1 MNGTSTPPIIP
12 REILS
17 LKDLEAKCLE
27 TMAPMVRDYLYD
39 GAEEG
44 HTIRENLEVWD
55 RWLVIPRMMRDTSVV
70 DLTPPSLQFNHQW
83 SLPLGIA
90 PSAMQ
95 QLAHPSGEKATAAAA
110 RSMNIPFGLSTFSN
124 YTIEEVRESGGDS
137 VVGLQMYLL
146 EGRRDLNV
154 ELIRRAE
161 AAGYKAIVLTIDSPV
176 PGNRPGL
183 IKSNFVMPKHM
194 RFRNFS
200 EDFGGPLD
208 QAQDTQF
215 NGPPTTAADL
225 ATANPEGPPAPLAV
239 PKEAAKSRGNQLIV
253 DPSINWERDMKW
265 LRETTSLE
273 IWVKG
278 VLHPLDAEEA
288 IAHGASGMIISNHGG
303 RQLDTCVSALDV
315 LPAIVKQVNGRV
327 PVHLDGGIR
336 RGGDVFKAL
345 ALGADF
351 VWIGRPVWWGL
362 EVAGEE
368 GVRWVIQTL
377 KRELE
382 VVMKLMGCR
391 NVGEI
396 KREMVMTKSGLL
408 SMGGSGVL

>member
-1 MNGTSTPPIIP
+1 MNGTSTPPAITIP

-17 LKDLEAKCLE
+17 LRDLEAKCLE

-44 HTIRENLEVWD
+44 HTIRENLEVWN
-55 RWLVIPRMMRDTSVV
+55 RWLVVPRMMRDTSAV
-70 DLTPPSLQFNHQW
+70 DLTPRTNQFNRSW

-124 YTIEEVRESGGDS
+124 YTIEEVKDSGGDS

-146 EGRRDLNV
+146 QGRRDLNL
-154 ELIRRAE
+154 ELVKRAE
-161 AAGYKAIVLTIDSPV
+161 AAGYKAIVLTVDSPV

-215 NGPPTTAADL
+215 NDPSSVTAVEAGSAIASEPTRTQDQ
-225 ATANPEGPPAPLAV
+225 AT
-239 PKEAAKSRGNQLIV
+239 KSRGNQLIV

-265 LRETTSLE
+265 LRENTSLE

-278 VLHPLDAEEA
+278 ILHPLDAEEA
-288 IAHGASGMIISNHGG
+288 IAHGASGIMVSNHGG
-303 RQLDTCVSALDV
+303 RQLDTCVSALDA
-315 LPAIVKQVNGRV
+315 LPAIVEQVSGRV

-336 RGGDVFKAL
+336 RGGDIFKAL

-377 KRELE
+377 KREFE

-391 NVGEI
+391 KVGEI
-396 KREMVMTKSGLL
+396 EREMVIPKTALM
-408 SMGGSGVL
+408 SMGSSY

>member
-1 MNGTSTPPIIP
+1 MNGTSSTPPSIP

-55 RWLVIPRMMRDTSVV
+55 RWLVIPRMMRDTSTVNITP
-70 DLTPPSLQFNHQW
+70 LTQQFNQSW
-83 SLPLGIA
+83 SIPLGIA

-110 RSMNIPFGLSTFSN
+110 KSMNIPFGLSTFSN
-124 YTIEEVRESGGDS
+124 YTIEEVKDAGGDS

-146 EGRRDLNV
+146 EGRRDLNI
-154 ELIRRAE
+154 ELVRRAE
-161 AAGYKAIVLTIDSPV
+161 AAGYKAIVLTVDSPV

-208 QAQDTQF
+208 QAQDTQS
-215 NGPPTTAADL
+215 NQPSVAG
-225 ATANPEGPPAPLAV
+225 NPEIATESSQETAV
-239 PKEAAKSRGNQLIV
+239 KSRGNQLIV

-265 LRETTSLE
+265 LREVTSLE

-278 VLHPLDAEEA
+278 ILHPLDAEEA
-288 IAHGASGMIISNHGG
+288 IACGASGIMVSNHGG

-327 PVHLDGGIR
+327 PVHIDGGIR
-336 RGGDVFKAL
+336 RGGDIFKAL

-368 GVRWVIQTL
+368 GVKWVIQTL
-377 KRELE
+377 KREFE

-396 KREMVMTKSGLL
+396 RREMVVTKSGLL
-408 SMGGSGVL
+408 SMGGSGGF

>member
-1 MNGTSTPPIIP
+1 MNGINIPRPIP

-44 HTIRENLEVWD
+44 HTIRENLDVWD
-55 RWLVIPRMMRDTSVV
+55 RWLVIPRMMRDTSKVV
-70 DLTPPSLQFNHQW
+70 LTPEKTQFSHSW
-83 SLPLGIA
+83 SVPLGIA

-95 QLAHPSGEKATAAAA
+95 QLAHPLGEKATAAAA
-110 RSMNIPFGLSTFSN
+110 RSMSIPFGLSTFSN
-124 YTIEEVRESGGDS
+124 YTIEEVKQAGGDS

-146 EGRRDLNV
+146 EGRRDLNI

-161 AAGYKAIVLTIDSPV
+161 AAGYKAIVLTVDSPV

-208 QAQDTQF
+208 QVQDTQC
-215 NGPPTTAADL
+215 NDPDSSTQNVASTNPDAYGAPTT
-225 ATANPEGPPAPLAV
+225 EQV
-239 PKEAAKSRGNQLIV
+239 AKSRGNQLIV

-265 LRETTSLE
+265 LRENTSLE

-278 VLHPLDAEEA
+278 ILHPLDAEEA
-288 IAHGASGMIISNHGG
+288 INYGASGIMVSNHGG

-315 LPAIVKQVNGRV
+315 LPAIVKQVDGRV

-336 RGGDVFKAL
+336 RGADIFKAL

-368 GVRWVIQTL
+368 GVKWVIQTL

-382 VVMKLMGCR
+382 VVMKLMGCKDTSQ
-391 NVGEI
+391 I
-396 KREMVMTKSGLL
+396 KREMVITKSGLL
-408 SMGGSGVL
+408 SMGGSGLF

>member
-1 MNGTSTPPIIP
+1 MNGTSTPPNIP

-55 RWLVIPRMMRDTSVV
+55 RWLVIPRMMRDTSNVN
-70 DLTPPSLQFNHQW
+70 LTPRTHQFNQSW

-95 QLAHPSGEKATAAAA
+95 QLAHPFGEKATAAAA

-124 YTIEEVRESGGDS
+124 YTIEEVKDAGGDS
-137 VVGLQMYLL
+137 VVGLQIYLL
-146 EGRRDLNV
+146 EGRRDLNI
-154 ELIRRAE
+154 ELVKRAE
-161 AAGYKAIVLTIDSPV
+161 AAGYKAIVLTVDSPV

-183 IKSNFVMPKHM
+183 IKSNFVMLKHM

-215 NGPPTTAADL
+215 NDDSVTASIANSSNPDSAAACRQEQTT
-225 ATANPEGPPAPLAV
+225 T
-239 PKEAAKSRGNQLIV
+239 SRGNQLIV
-253 DPSINWERDMKW
+253 DPSINWERDMTW
-265 LRETTSLE
+265 LREHTSLE

-288 IAHGASGMIISNHGG
+288 IAHGASGIMVSNHGG

-336 RGGDVFKAL
+336 RGGDIFKAL

-377 KRELE
+377 KREFE

-391 NVGEI
+391 HVGEI
-396 KREMVMTKSGLL
+396 KREMVVTKDGLL
-408 SMGGSGVL
+408 SMGGTGVF